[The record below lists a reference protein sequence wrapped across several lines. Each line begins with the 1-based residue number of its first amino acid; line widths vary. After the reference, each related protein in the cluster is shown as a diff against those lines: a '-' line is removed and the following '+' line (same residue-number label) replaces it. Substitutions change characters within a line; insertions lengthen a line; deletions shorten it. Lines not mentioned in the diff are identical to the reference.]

1 MPYRSGIFQAAL
13 GAISVAALLI
23 SHSFSGAHPRQKRV
37 VGTIQ
42 RTGEQSF
49 RLTDQNARVHQFQLS
64 QPVAVFLNEK
74 EIPFPS
80 IEDGRQASVRFT
92 KRSGQLFAEAIEIF
106 PTHSDFEQ
114 LPETES

>member
-23 SHSFSGAHPRQKRV
+23 SHSLNGAHPRQKRA
-37 VGTIQ
+37 VGAIQ

-49 RLTDQNARVHQFQLS
+49 RLTDQNSKEHQFHLS
-64 QPVAVFLNEK
+64 EPVSVFLNEK

-80 IEDGRQASVRFT
+80 IENGRQAAVLFT
-92 KRSGQLFAEAIEIF
+92 KRSGQLFATSIEIF
-106 PTHSDFEQ
+106 PTHNDFEKP
-114 LPETES
+114 PETES

>member
-92 KRSGQLFAEAIEIF
+92 KRSGQLFAMSIEIF

-114 LPETES
+114 PRETES